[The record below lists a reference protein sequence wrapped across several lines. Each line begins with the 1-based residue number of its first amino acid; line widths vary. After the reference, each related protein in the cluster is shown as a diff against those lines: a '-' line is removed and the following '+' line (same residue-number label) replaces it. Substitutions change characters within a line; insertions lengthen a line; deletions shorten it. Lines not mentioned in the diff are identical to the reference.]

1 MTLGI
6 PDQVILYNFLSM
18 FPQSYR
24 HYPTYQ
30 IRAVVTSI
38 IHREVLL
45 YLIMYQFIY
54 SVINGFNVLQ
64 WNKKKDHF
72 PVHIYFGSF
81 FIYTIYSNIHLYLSF
96 KQKHIIISQY
106 IIILSFKKNHYIII
120 LSLSKKSSCHL

>member
-1 MTLGI
+1 MILGI

-64 WNKKKDHF
+64 
-72 PVHIYFGSF
+72 
-81 FIYTIYSNIHLYLSF
+81 
-96 KQKHIIISQY
+96 
-106 IIILSFKKNHYIII
+106 
-120 LSLSKKSSCHL
+120 

>member
-6 PDQVILYNFLSM
+6 PDQVILHNFLSM

-54 SVINGFNVLQ
+54 SVINGFNVL
-64 WNKKKDHF
+64 NETKRKIIF
-72 PVHIYFGSF
+72 L
-81 FIYTIYSNIHLYLSF
+81 FIYILVHFLFTLYTVIFTYICHLNRNISLYHSMASYHHL
-96 KQKHIIISQY
+96 KKIIIS
-106 IIILSFKKNHYIII
+106 SI
-120 LSLSKKSSCHL
+120 LSLSKKSCHL

>member
-1 MTLGI
+1 MISIYLKRIYLLHHHRLSCHEDEYCIESFNFKYQTVRVALCDRKQSLQYSQERLHCDHVTNILQKEMILGI
-6 PDQVILYNFLSM
+6 PNQVILYNFLSM

-24 HYPTYQ
+24 HYPTYL

-64 WNKKKDHF
+64 
-72 PVHIYFGSF
+72 
-81 FIYTIYSNIHLYLSF
+81 
-96 KQKHIIISQY
+96 
-106 IIILSFKKNHYIII
+106 
-120 LSLSKKSSCHL
+120 